1 MDMSKRL
8 QVIVEDAEYRDL
20 QKAARRRGLSV
31 SQWVRDAIRA
41 MRRLEPS
48 TDAARKL
55 SAVREAARH
64 SYPAPDVDQML
75 KEIERGYTS
84 ETDG

>member
-1 MDMSKRL
+1 MSKRL
-8 QVIVEDAEYRDL
+8 QVLVDDAEYRDL
-20 QKAARRRGLSV
+20 QKVARRRGMTV
-31 SQWVRDAIRA
+31 SQWVRDAIRS

-55 SAVREAARH
+55 AAVKEATRH

-75 KEIERGYTS
+75 TEIERGYVPGTA
-84 ETDG
+84 E